1 MILILFSLHP
11 FYFHP
16 LVFRKVVCKCDKL
29 KKMFLH
35 KVSCGQHRSLHNP
48 RPRVWDGKEKRRP
61 SSSIFSLLYPESRET
76 SGQWTLTGDWRL
88 ADQEINWVF
97 CCETSQTQTFASAF
111 YQDQTFFHFPQ
122 PMLMGEKLQTCCTFG
137 SGTILYHNLPLLASK
152 IVCQV

>member
-76 SGQWTLTGDWRL
+76 SGQCGHSLETGDL
-88 ADQEINWVF
+88 
-97 CCETSQTQTFASAF
+97 QTRKLIEYFVVRHHKPRHS
-111 YQDQTFFHFPQ
+111 PQ
-122 PMLMGEKLQTCCTFG
+122 PFIKIRLSSTFH
-137 SGTILYHNLPLLASK
+137 SL
-152 IVCQV
+152 C

>member
-76 SGQWTLTGDWRL
+76 SGQWTVWTLTGDWRL

-111 YQDQTFFHFPQ
+111 SQDQTFFHMFLCYWGQ
-122 PMLMGEKLQTCCTFG
+122 KLLYFGHSCCTFCNG
-137 SGTILYHNLPLLASK
+137 AIVMISSSPLL
-152 IVCQV
+152 